1 MRLLTAFPYK
11 ERAGGAKGRR
21 GRRDR
26 ERGNMRRYYERQ
38 QGGGGGEKFGR
49 RDKDRGIKA
58 DKAAA
63 QGDRRRGQSDE

>member
-21 GRRDR
+21 AR
-26 ERGNMRRYYERQ
+26 ERGNMRRYYERH

-49 RDKDRGIKA
+49 RDKDRRIKA
-58 DKAAA
+58 DKAPA
-63 QGDRRRGQSDE
+63 QGDRRRRQSDE